1 MKEQEYEEENEIIE
15 ADSLFNDTI
24 QHNMFK
30 VTSLES
36 LNQININKI
45 DELER
50 IIETLK
56 SKYLNLKNVVN
67 FIVKDLHYIS
77 ELQNVQPIYDSS
89 GKIVETIVNEG
100 WLERRSPL
108 LVDSNGFWKRYKL
121 DGKIYE
127 IKEKGVIIEVKEN

>member
-56 SKYLNLKNVVN
+56 SKYSNLKNVVN